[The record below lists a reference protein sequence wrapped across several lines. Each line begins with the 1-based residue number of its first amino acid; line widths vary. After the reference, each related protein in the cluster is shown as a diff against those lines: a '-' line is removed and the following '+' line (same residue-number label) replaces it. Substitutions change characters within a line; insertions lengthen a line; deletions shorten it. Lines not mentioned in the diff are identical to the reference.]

1 LQDHQGRL
9 SREQFQ
15 KVFYAS
21 KKFITSKHVFCVTEM
36 WLNSQD
42 CNREQCSCSVLPKK
56 KRLVL
61 YNFARCVHEN
71 NYSVLT
77 KVSMHEAVEVV
88 HGHLHRRS
96 VSSNT
101 VGRRF
106 QATLNP
112 LTQCNVFYL
121 QVQHNNILSNII
133 KTTLKCFP

>member
-1 LQDHQGRL
+1 
-9 SREQFQ
+9 
-15 KVFYAS
+15 
-21 KKFITSKHVFCVTEM
+21 M

-121 QVQHNNILSNII
+121 YLLTVFEAFLDKALVIQQRLVKKII
-133 KTTLKCFP
+133 KYHLASG